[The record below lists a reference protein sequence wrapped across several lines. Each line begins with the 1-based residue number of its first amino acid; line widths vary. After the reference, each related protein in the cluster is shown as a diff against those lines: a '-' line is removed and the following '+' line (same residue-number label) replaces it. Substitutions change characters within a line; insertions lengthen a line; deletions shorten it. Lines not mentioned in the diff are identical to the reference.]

1 MPGSREAPCELSGMA
16 VALHAVHVE
25 LGDSPAGAAARRAL
39 GRVRSRFDVQR
50 WGVTFELPG
59 GDAGIALGALEADD
73 PGLAGRTILL
83 RGPGALE
90 SSWCTPTGPA
100 PSPPLPQSTTCGR
113 TRETGCWSPSDV
125 AGACDTWKSL
135 GCTAIGQPRGR
146 HQGAGA
152 WGRDRQDPPGPV
164 GIGTFN
170 ASRPVSP
177 VHVRMLL
184 ARMPAMRT

>member
-1 MPGSREAPCELSGMA
+1 MLGSREAPCELSGMA

-100 PSPPLPQSTTCGR
+100 PSPPPPPVDYLRAHP
-113 TRETGCWSPSDV
+113 
-125 AGACDTWKSL
+125 
-135 GCTAIGQPRGR
+135 
-146 HQGAGA
+146 
-152 WGRDRQDPPGPV
+152 RDRLLVPLRCRGCMRHLEEPRVHGNRSAPRAASGRGCVGGGTGRILPDPS
-164 GIGTFN
+164 
-170 ASRPVSP
+170 A
-177 VHVRMLL
+177 
-184 ARMPAMRT
+184 